1 MERYLIRLAETHGEE
16 VETPAPSPA
25 PAENT
30 TPATDGCPTA
40 VGGQGSYL
48 SCFPKESL
56 DFESRSGFNPRDPET
71 TYKHNQ
77 DYVLVKDKLDG
88 MQGQMLMLVLDGH
101 GAAGDKVSEN
111 ASKLIRDN
119 LVKLGKDSE
128 EQLLYTNVPEAFSR
142 AFSLSDKELGE
153 DDDCRHSG
161 TTCVAMLIRGNDIW
175 VANVGD
181 SRAVM
186 ARRVGDHIEG
196 IPLTRDHKP
205 SEPDER
211 ERIRTAGGRIQTSQN
226 QETERVWTGGAHA
239 EYGLAMSRS
248 LGDFVLKKWGVIS
261 EPEVIHTTFSR
272 NDVFFCL
279 ATDGVWDVIEPQELV
294 STVTDCIS
302 ASPPIKPASYVVG
315 HTSQLWQMQ
324 FPGCYVDDS
333 TLLIAI
339 VNHPLTNDNSS
350 EPQGPF
356 NGQKAEPGHVDFL
369 PQSVKNRLDGT
380 EYEEGSIARNWFREQ
395 PANSASDAET
405 ADWLRGAPDDE
416 TIANWLK
423 GSPESAASDVEIA
436 EWVRGRVGA
445 AAEEEIASAPDSAG
459 LATPTTEIEHQ
470 PRSTGTISDLPLDVD
485 QVDHIKKDS

>member
-1 MERYLIRLAETHGEE
+1 MGLCISRDDARSYKPMERHLIRLAETHGDE
-16 VETPAPSPA
+16 VDSSASSEAPST
-25 PAENT
+25 NT
-30 TPATDGCPTA
+30 TLAAEPSPGPISVAGE
-40 VGGQGSYL
+40 GSYL
-48 SCFPKESL
+48 SRFPQQSL

-101 GAAGDKVSEN
+101 GSAGDKVSEQ
-111 ASKLIRDN
+111 ASKKIRDN
-119 LVKLGKDSE
+119 LVKLGKESE

-142 AFSLSDKELGE
+142 AFALTDAELGE

-186 ARRVGDHIEG
+186 ARRVNGHIEG

-211 ERIRTAGGRIQTSQN
+211 ERIRTAGGRIQTSAN

-248 LGDFVLKKWGVIS
+248 LGDFVLKKWGVVS

-302 ASPPIKPASYVVG
+302 TNPPVKPAAYVVG
-315 HTSQLWQMQ
+315 HTSKLWQMQ

-339 VNHPLTNDNSS
+339 VNHPLNHDSGS
-350 EPQGPF
+350 ELDAPF
-356 NGQKAEPGHVDFL
+356 NFNEPLPRHVGFL
-369 PQSVKNRLDGT
+369 PQTVRHRLSGT
-380 EYEEGSIARNWFREQ
+380 DY
-395 PANSASDAET
+395 
-405 ADWLRGAPDDE
+405 DE
-416 TIANWLK
+416 TIEQASQNRPAID
-423 GSPESAASDVEIA
+423 GEAAIGGALEQQQGTPTVEVDREPRMTSTIA
-436 EWVRGRVGA
+436 E
-445 AAEEEIASAPDSAG
+445 P
-459 LATPTTEIEHQ
+459 
-470 PRSTGTISDLPLDVD
+470 
-485 QVDHIKKDS
+485 VDHIKKDS